1 MKKQRNILTDICLEF
16 CKILDKYTKYIVV
29 SGFFIICSGRSRAT
43 EDIDII
49 IDSMNFKEFEEMYNE
64 LKLNGFTCLQSND
77 PIEVYNLY
85 LKENIPVRFI
95 KDEKFIPNIELK
107 FKKDYL
113 DEYQI
118 HNRQI
123 IKFTG
128 LDIYFSSI
136 EACIAF
142 KEELLKSKKDLD
154 DAKFLRIVYKEKINE
169 NEIEKIKKMI
179 HKYRF

>member
-16 CKILDKYTKYIVV
+16 CKILDKYTKYIVI
-29 SGFFIICSGRSRAT
+29 SGVFIICSGRSRAT

-118 HNRQI
+118 HNR
-123 IKFTG
+123 
-128 LDIYFSSI
+128 
-136 EACIAF
+136 
-142 KEELLKSKKDLD
+142 
-154 DAKFLRIVYKEKINE
+154 
-169 NEIEKIKKMI
+169 
-179 HKYRF
+179 